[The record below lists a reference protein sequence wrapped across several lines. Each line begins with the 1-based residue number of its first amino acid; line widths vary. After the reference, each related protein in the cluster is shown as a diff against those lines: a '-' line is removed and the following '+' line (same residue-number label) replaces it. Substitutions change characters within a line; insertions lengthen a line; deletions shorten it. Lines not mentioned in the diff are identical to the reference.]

1 MIRLKQEGAKKARVI
16 LGALSRWS
24 RARVR
29 SCLGF
34 AVEVSKLPDANLIA
48 ATVAALLLQ
57 APFAVGQR

>member
-16 LGALSRWS
+16 LVVVPCG
-24 RARVR
+24 VR

-34 AVEVSKLPDANLIA
+34 TAEVSKLPDANLIA